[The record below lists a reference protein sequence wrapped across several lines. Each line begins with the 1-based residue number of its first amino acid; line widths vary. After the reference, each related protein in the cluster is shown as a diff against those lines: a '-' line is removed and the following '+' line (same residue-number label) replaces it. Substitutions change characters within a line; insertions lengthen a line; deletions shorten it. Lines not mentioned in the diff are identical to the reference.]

1 MGKIKTTTENRVT
14 ESEFR
19 RVANRVSFITIAE
32 NAVLTIF
39 KLLAGIIAHSNAM
52 ISDAIHSASDVFST
66 IAVSYTHL
74 TLPTK
79 A

>member
-1 MGKIKTTTENRVT
+1 MGKIKTSTENRVT

-39 KLLAGIIAHSNAM
+39 KLLAGMIAHSNAM
-52 ISDAIHSASDVFST
+52 ISDASILHRMYSVQS
-66 IAVSYTHL
+66 
-74 TLPTK
+74 
-79 A
+79 